1 MTSLYLITGF
11 LGAGKT
17 SFLHSFATLFPGKK
31 TAIII
36 NEFGKKGVDGSL
48 LRDLG
53 IEMSEINN
61 GSIFCSCKVEQFE
74 EAVQQLLDRGDIDL
88 IFVEASGLADPGA
101 VRSIFSSP
109 RYEGLHYAGAIC
121 LVDAVRFHKIYET
134 ARVCRMQLAI
144 SDMVL
149 INKTDLATAEQIA
162 AIREIAIGQKPE
174 RPVKETVFGR
184 FDPQWLAEL
193 ESPPADGG
201 SGGVHARDIAL
212 QKLTLH
218 LEGFELDSLEA
229 FLKMFAEDTYR
240 VKGFMDFDGR
250 SYLVSCVGPLVEIS
264 PFAGNADDTGS
275 LVVLYGHG
283 LPAKKS
289 IKAAAESFPGCKVE
303 IER

>member
-1 MTSLYLITGF
+1 MTKLYLITGF

-17 SFLHSFATLFPGKK
+17 SFLHSFAGLFPGQK

-36 NEFGKKGVDGSL
+36 NEFGKKGVDGTL

-74 EAVQQLLDRGDIDL
+74 EAVELLLRRGDIDL

-101 VRSIFSSP
+101 VKSIFSSE
-109 RYEGLHYAGAIC
+109 RYKGLEYAGAIC

-134 ARVCRMQLAI
+134 ARVCRMQLAV

-149 INKTDLATAEQIA
+149 INKTDLASREQIE
-162 AIREIAIGQKPE
+162 AIRDIALAQRPA
-174 RPVKETVFGR
+174 RPVKETIFGH
-184 FDPQWLAEL
+184 FEPEWLTELHAPAAE
-193 ESPPADGG
+193 SGPA
-201 SGGVHARDIAL
+201 GVHARDIAL
-212 QKLTLH
+212 QKLNLK
-218 LEGFELDSLEA
+218 LSGWDKDSLEA
-229 FLKMFAEDTYR
+229 FLKMIAEDTYR
-240 VKGFMDFDGR
+240 IKGFMNFGGQ
-250 SYLVSCVGPLVEIS
+250 SWLISCVGPLVEMR
-264 PFAGNADDTGS
+264 PFDDECDEPGT

-289 IKAAAESFPGCKVE
+289 IKAAAERFPELSLE
-303 IER
+303 IEK